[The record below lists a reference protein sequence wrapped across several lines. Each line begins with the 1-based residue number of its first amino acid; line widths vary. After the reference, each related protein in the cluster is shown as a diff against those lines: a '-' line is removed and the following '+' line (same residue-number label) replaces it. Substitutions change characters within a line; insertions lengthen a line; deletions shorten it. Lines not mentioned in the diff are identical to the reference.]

1 MTGPGRLKAKYSPD
15 EKNLTCAGFLHR
27 ALTWFATHG
36 MRVRRLLTDN
46 ALVYHR
52 GANWGWVCSAWQIK
66 RRFIKP
72 GCPWTNGKVER
83 FNRTLLNEWAY
94 ARPWSSNSQ
103 RTRGRDRFLRR
114 YNTQQ
119 GHSALRGQP
128 PISWLA
134 A

>member
-1 MTGPGRLKAKYSPD
+1 MTGPGRLTAKYSPD

-128 PISWLA
+128 PISRLA